1 MLTLLIIKK
10 IKIKTT
16 RTYHFTQVRVAY
28 VLRFTNKMAER
39 TWIHRKS
46 PTLMLAM
53 KAVNS
58 QDGQG
63 GASLNK
69 GKGKE
74 FTSLANC
81 LQKKKSK

>member
-74 FTSLANC
+74 FMSLANC